1 MKTMPKWK
9 IRRIEQIH
17 RRMYLTLFVICLLCG
32 AFALGCTI
40 TWEMVYGNPRAGA
53 IVEINKHTYG
63 LYAGIT
69 DIDFTTCEIAT
80 VVEEEK
86 EDVTATEEEIV
97 YLGYTESDYELLAR
111 LIYRETGGQ
120 GIECMIACGSVVLN
134 RVNSENPYYPDT
146 IEEVIFQHRGNS
158 YQYSVVRNKDSFY
171 NTVPSEDAYF
181 VAEMLLT
188 NGSQIPSNV
197 MFQGQSRT
205 IGSGVWRVINGEV
218 YCYE

>member
-53 IVEINKHTYG
+53 IVEIDKHTYG

-97 YLGYTESDYELLAR
+97 YLGYTESDYELLAK

-134 RVNSENPYYPDT
+134 RVNSDNPYYPDT
-146 IEEVIFQHRGNS
+146 LEEVIFQSG
-158 YQYSVVRNKDSFY
+158 QYSVTFNRDRFY

-205 IGSGVWRVINGEV
+205 IGSSVWRVINGEV